1 MTGITKAGR
10 VYEGLDDPLH
20 AYITGA
26 CAEDVQGAV
35 KKIKDLV
42 ELHVYNPES
51 EKVRLKRFD
60 RRSNFQLKNVFNL
73 KVEIVLKTTK
83 IRNFACKYRPGR
95 KTYKDRN
102 TCC

>member
-1 MTGITKAGR
+1 MGLILGPRGHFLEELKKETKCNIIIRGKGSLRSGMTGITKAGR

-26 CAEDVQGAV
+26 SAEDVQFAV

-51 EKVRLKRFD
+51 EKVRTKRDSVAIFFKLK
-60 RRSNFQLKNVFNL
+60 K
-73 KVEIVLKTTK
+73 
-83 IRNFACKYRPGR
+83 
-95 KTYKDRN
+95 
-102 TCC
+102 